1 MNFTDLKSQ
10 LEVVTPEHIWLFNSG
25 DNFCGN
31 VKYLFL
37 YINKLRTDIRAY
49 YLCNNKQLAD
59 KITALGYQAYTFDS
73 REGLYLMS
81 RGGVYVNEQCQ
92 DNYLEPLRQLKLL
105 NLGNGVGLKK
115 IERRIDVNDANLST
129 IKKYIEYNS
138 FFRNNMCCLVT
149 SPMME
154 RHFKEQLGLK
164 DTQIIRGGYPR
175 NLYSRYIKDT
185 PTNWKKNLN
194 IPPVNKV
201 ILYAP
206 TYRYTT
212 NPNSLNKI
220 LLDFPRLNQILNEKS
235 ITLIIKLHNYE
246 DILAQQ
252 IKIHKHLNNIILW
265 DNNNDIY
272 EAFPIIDAAIIDYLS
287 IFYDLIF
294 AGITKY
300 IRYIFDYETEKN
312 QLVDDYFTYTT
323 GRICN
328 TFEELLVAI
337 EEIDFYADDE
347 NIDKIK
353 KDFWEYSTDDS
364 LDRIIEQTQNFSI
377 THDTSP
383 DLYSFDIFDTLV
395 HRRCGIPSAIF
406 LEVQE
411 KLPECTIAFP
421 KTFYQSYVQ
430 IRIEAEL
437 AQKTY
442 YRNFLN
448 QHEINFDSIF
458 EMIRWTYDLNHEQ
471 IELLKRLELET
482 ELANIYPDRIIG
494 DRITK
499 LLDAHEQVILI
510 SDMYL
515 PLDFI
520 KQLVQKCFPDF
531 KDIPIFLS
539 SEYKVRKHSRQL
551 YYEVYKHYNEKY
563 WGFDNWY
570 HTGDNRQVDYDQARK
585 MGIHAEWYNYRSQTQ
600 FEIDLTDS
608 IKSSDAAKV
617 AEIFRAYR
625 NNNGYEEKSYFSLA
639 ILAPLFVG
647 YASWIIEHALAHGY
661 ECLYFV
667 TRDCILLKSIADHII
682 STRHIK
688 LKTKLFYC
696 SRMSMGTTPQALSTE
711 NYDHFYHFLD
721 GKGALQSIDNL
732 LIALSCTAEDL
743 HNTIPNISLTEL
755 LDKSQWGYIVQSL
768 KASPKFKS
776 LVLEKLTAKHFNF
789 VAYLKQEINF
799 NERFAFVDLL
809 GGGTSKDFM
818 TKVFE
823 QISPDINNTWYYMF
837 CSRPTIG
844 KNVRFCFFS
853 LPINSKAT
861 ADSFEAITTNTC
873 GISTTMGYKHTN
885 DGVMPVYVKQ
895 YCNVGLKDNII
906 KMSRIYF
913 EEFTRL
919 QLTQPVAV
927 LRQIAHF
934 SYTWFRNNSNNPLIW
949 RNFVHFKMAVQP
961 FTPAFEFAPV
971 LTKATCLEILRFQL
985 HNRQVPRRLTWN
997 LPMSL
1002 ARSSKAV
1009 RDFYTLYSKDNFKL
1023 ARQVLSAQQTT
1034 FDAHPDVEPAVA
1046 TARNNQILLT
1056 LYYGHIL
1063 SKCKYNLP
1071 TPVFTESYIQ
1081 FPLCNNHLIHYEVSF
1096 YVTGVLLAVHFE
1108 RNFYKYSS
1116 CMSELLKQKLP
1127 LKLTDNRSS
1136 SIGEVFVFVDGRENV
1151 DTIAA
1156 TTCSFIEETLP
1167 FLKAQLPKLTKEHYL
1182 NDIYTI
1188 KSEVASFEHLQA
1200 ENQRLSQSQSELTN
1214 QLENL
1219 EAAFRPYR
1227 KVRKLI
1233 KHPYLYFR
1241 DMFIKKT

>member
-1 MNFTDLKSQ
+1 M
-10 LEVVTPEHIWLFNSG
+10 
-25 DNFCGN
+25 
-31 VKYLFL
+31 
-37 YINKLRTDIRAY
+37 
-49 YLCNNKQLAD
+49 
-59 KITALGYQAYTFDS
+59 
-73 REGLYLMS
+73 
-81 RGGVYVNEQCQ
+81 YVNEQCQ
-92 DNYLEPLRQLKLL
+92 DNYLEPLRKLKLL
-105 NLGNGVGLKK
+105 NLGNGVGLKN
-115 IERRIDVNDANLST
+115 IERRINSNVLNLST
-129 IKKYIEYNS
+129 AKKYIQYNS

-194 IPPVNKV
+194 IPLDNNV

-206 TYRYTT
+206 TYRNT
-212 NPNSLNKI
+212 NAEN
-220 LLDFPRLNQILNEKS
+220 LLDKALPVLLRLNQILNEKS
-235 ITLIIKLHNYE
+235 STLIIKLHNYISK
-246 DILAQQ
+246 DILAQR
-252 IKIHKHLNNIILW
+252 IKKNNNLNNIILW

-272 EAFPIIDAAIIDYLS
+272 EAFPIIDAAIIDYSS
-287 IFYDLIF
+287 IFYDLIL

-300 IRYIFDYETEKN
+300 IRYIFDYETEKLR
-312 QLVDDYFTYTT
+312 LVDDYFTYTT
-323 GRICN
+323 GRICK

-383 DLYSFDIFDTLV
+383 DLYSFDIFDTLL
-395 HRRCGIPSAIF
+395 HRRSGIPSATF

-421 KTFYQSYVQ
+421 KDFYQGYVV
-430 IRIEAEL
+430 IRTSAEL
-437 AQKTY
+437 LQLKY
-442 YRNFLN
+442 YRTQLDQN
-448 QHEINFDSIF
+448 EINFDQIF
-458 EMIRWTYDLNHEQ
+458 ECISWIYELNHEQ

-482 ELANIYPDRIIG
+482 ELANIYPDRITG

-539 SEYKVRKHSRQL
+539 SEYKVRKHSSLL

-570 HTGDNRQVDYDQARK
+570 HTGNSRYADYDQARK
-585 MGIHAEWYNYRSQTQ
+585 IGIHAELYNYQARTQ
-600 FEIDLTDS
+600 FEIDLTNS
-608 IKSSDAAKV
+608 IKSSNAAKV
-617 AEIFRAYR
+617 AEIFRRYR

-639 ILAPLFVG
+639 ILAPIFVG

-667 TRDCILLKSIADHII
+667 ARDSILLKSIVDHII

-688 LKTKLFYC
+688 LKTKLFYA
-696 SRMSMGTTPQALSTE
+696 SRVATGICKFYSTADYDAIY
-711 NYDHFYHFLD
+711 NYLTCNCILNSRDRFLT
-721 GKGALQSIDNL
+721 
-732 LIALSCTAEDL
+732 ALSCTAEDL
-743 HNTIPNISLTEL
+743 HNIIPNISLTEI
-755 LDKSQWGYIVQSL
+755 LDESNWDYILESL
-768 KASPKFKS
+768 KASPKFNS
-776 LVLEKLTAKHFNF
+776 LVLEKILARRFIF
-789 VAYLKQEINF
+789 IAYLKQEINF
-799 NERFAFVDLL
+799 NEKFAFVDLRGSGL
-809 GGGTSKDFM
+809 SKDYY
-818 TKVFE
+818 VEIFE
-823 QISPDINNTWYYMF
+823 QISPDIPDIKNTWYYLYS
-837 CSRPTIG
+837 SRPTID
-844 KNVRFCFFS
+844 KNVRFCFMTYS
-853 LPINSKAT
+853 HNVTT
-861 ADSFEAITTNTC
+861 APVLEAITTNTC
-873 GISTTMGYKHTN
+873 GISTIMGYKYTN
-885 DGVMPVYVKQ
+885 DGVMPVYTEH
-895 YCNVGLKDNII
+895 YCDVGLKDNIL

-919 QLTQPVAV
+919 QLTQPIAV
-927 LRQIAHF
+927 LRQIAWF
-934 SYTWFRNNSNNPLIW
+934 SLSWLQNNVNNPLIW
-949 RNFVHFKMAVQP
+949 RNFVNLKLDSNPWSHDE
-961 FTPAFEFAPV
+961 TSFAPV
-971 LTKATCLEILRFQL
+971 LTKGTCLEVI
-985 HNRQVPRRLTWN
+985 RRKIHSMRYVDITWN
-997 LPMSL
+997 LTMSL
-1002 ARSSKAV
+1002 ARSSKEV
-1009 RDFYTLYSKDNFKL
+1009 RDFYALYSKNNFKL
-1023 ARQVLSAQQTT
+1023 ARRLFSAKQPT
-1034 FDAHPDVEPAVA
+1034 FDAPPGVDPAVA

-1081 FPLCNNHLIHYEVSF
+1081 FPLCNNRLIHYEVSF
-1096 YVTGVLLAVHFE
+1096 YVTGVILAVHFE
-1108 RNFYKYSS
+1108 KKFSKYSR
-1116 CMSELLKQKLP
+1116 CMSKLLKQKLP

-1136 SIGEVFVFVDGRENV
+1136 SLGEVYVFVDDRENV

-1156 TTCSFIEETLP
+1156 TTCSLIEETLP

-1188 KSEVASFEHLQA
+1188 KSEFATFEHLQAENQRLSQLQAQLQA